1 MKRADGISAHRSR
14 DLIGVSPEIW
24 IEWLENETS
33 IPIGGRLG
41 RMLLSDYSLCDVAP
55 IASEWEASLNGR
67 GNVPIDLP
75 VAPESEDEPT
85 GTFLLRGRVDRVD
98 ELLVNS
104 DLLNPSANEIIPL
117 DFNSD
122 NPPSA
127 KRLVIIRDIKSMDGT
142 KDNGKD
148 GRHLKMI
155 FGELQLALYARA
167 WEIANPGDRV
177 VGVGATQ
184 VGNSTQPYVEIDPE
198 LLDQIESL
206 EIGNVSRKTHLH
218 YRRPGEPLEGNS
230 NPFRAW
236 MRERIATALRAI
248 RSAEAGNI
256 HPEPSSRCQYCAI
269 ADSCPSVERGEM
281 F

>member
-117 DFNSD
+117 DF
-122 NPPSA
+122 
-127 KRLVIIRDIKSMDGT
+127 T
-142 KDNGKD
+142 
-148 GRHLKMI
+148 
-155 FGELQLALYARA
+155 
-167 WEIANPGDRV
+167 
-177 VGVGATQ
+177 
-184 VGNSTQPYVEIDPE
+184 
-198 LLDQIESL
+198 
-206 EIGNVSRKTHLH
+206 
-218 YRRPGEPLEGNS
+218 
-230 NPFRAW
+230 
-236 MRERIATALRAI
+236 
-248 RSAEAGNI
+248 
-256 HPEPSSRCQYCAI
+256 
-269 ADSCPSVERGEM
+269 
-281 F
+281 